1 MEWCLF
7 EALRDEERD
16 MLARSAT
23 ISIAMDE
30 RNDRLLVTYDASK
43 NTRELWRPGADT
55 EPWPNC
61 R

>member
-16 MLARSAT
+16 TMARYAT

-30 RNDRLLVTYDASK
+30 RNDRLLVTYAASK
-43 NTRELWRPGADT
+43 KQT
-55 EPWPNC
+55 
-61 R
+61 